1 MKDIKKVSKMDEKL
15 KTNARQ
21 VVNHTHKLV
30 LFVLDFNR
38 YKSLK
43 RKKIIFFCL
52 GFKKYQFLRKQSVK
66 PGQPVHLLTAIEMS

>member
-1 MKDIKKVSKMDEKL
+1 MKLICVNIYVIIIIITCFMKDIKKVSKMDEKL

-43 RKKIIFFCL
+43 RKK
-52 GFKKYQFLRKQSVK
+52 
-66 PGQPVHLLTAIEMS
+66 